1 MIVLDTPALI
11 FWTLDQE
18 KLSASATAVIT
29 EADDIIISSISIW
42 EIGIKAKNGRLIL
55 PLSLREYL
63 EKLKS
68 VSLLSIRP
76 VDEHIWLKNIEL
88 DWKHRDPADRTIV
101 ATASLLGCRLV
112 TSDKKILDFYADA
125 IW

>member
-1 MIVLDTPALI
+1 MIVLDTSALI

-18 KLSASATAVIT
+18 KLSPSATAVIT

-68 VSLLSIRP
+68 VSLLSIKP

-88 DWKHRDPADRTIV
+88 DWKNRDPADRTIV

-112 TSDKKILDFYADA
+112 TSDKRILDFYADA